1 MSQVTLTV
9 EGMSC
14 GGCVKSV
21 ERILGKQ
28 EGVDEVGHVEIGE
41 ATFEHDASKQ
51 SLDEILA
58 ALAKAKFPARRKG

>member
-1 MSQVTLTV
+1 MNQVILKV

-28 EGVDEVGHVEIGE
+28 EGVKEVSHVEIGE
-41 ATFEHDASKQ
+41 AHLTLDEGKQ
-51 SLDEILA
+51 SVEEIIV
-58 ALAKAKFPARRKG
+58 ALGKASFPARVA